1 MSFWLCEHLL
11 SGLGGF
17 WPYPFRSQP
26 LLAIPH
32 FIWDYRQEE
41 NQRERGGRGN
51 IYFLDK
57 EQVFYYNSASATA
70 SAVVFNYFDKF
81 QLNSSKLIRYLK
93 WRQAYRIVQRKEH
106 LTEKG
111 LNKIRK
117 LQGNLRD

>member
-1 MSFWLCEHLL
+1 MRVSYLPIIQEF
-11 SGLGGF
+11 F
-17 WPYPFRSQP
+17 VPP